1 MAKGEATF
9 IKRKGRKIKT
19 KVKRSNSRNNV
30 KIKQKFNKDGTLKK
44 TVTKFR
50 GKRTVTKPTDKKK
63 DSMQSKFAKK
73 TNKMWND
80 RLKYS
85 DI

>member
-1 MAKGEATF
+1 MDTT
-9 IKRKGRKIKT
+9 IIRTKGRKIKT
-19 KVKRSNSRNNV
+19 KSGDV

-44 TVTKFR
+44 TVRKFK
-50 GKRTVTKPTDKKK
+50 GKRKVKKFTDKKK

-73 TNKMWND
+73 VKSAWND

>member
-1 MAKGEATF
+1 MDTTT
-9 IKRKGRKIKT
+9 IKRKGRKVKT
-19 KVKRSNSRNNV
+19 KVKRNNRLNNL

-50 GKRTVTKPTDKKK
+50 GKRRVHKTKKHGPVGGGAKYNK
-63 DSMQSKFAKK
+63 DG
-73 TNKMWND
+73 TIKMNQ